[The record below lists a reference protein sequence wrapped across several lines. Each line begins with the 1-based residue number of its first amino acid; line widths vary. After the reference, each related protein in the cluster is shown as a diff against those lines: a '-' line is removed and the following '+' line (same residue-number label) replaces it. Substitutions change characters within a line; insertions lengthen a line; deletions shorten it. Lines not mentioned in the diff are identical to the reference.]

1 MIGQRLARRVA
12 PKQVPGCGEITLAER
27 ERPSALPRH
36 GGTAPDLARG
46 YQTDGTPRF
55 NDRWRV
61 EATLAAMTLRLVPRP
76 NRQRPDTASAPVPR
90 RRLTANKHPAH
101 RVA

>member
-1 MIGQRLARRVA
+1 MWRNNPSPSGKDQARFHD
-12 PKQVPGCGEITLAER
+12 TER
-27 ERPSALPRH
+27 
-36 GGTAPDLARG
+36 TAPDLARG
-46 YQTDGTPRF
+46 YQTYGTPRF